1 MTVAPDDPGLAPIAE
16 RLASHPRFAGRAIV
30 LRPLAGGLT
39 NRNLLVELDGG
50 TERHALR
57 IPGVGTPLLG
67 IVRPIERD
75 AAVAAAE
82 AGVAPAVT
90 GWVTPEGWL
99 VTELLAATP
108 VLPERLAGP
117 DGRRAI
123 GELLRRVHGAR
134 AVPALFQP
142 LRIVELHGI
151 LAADRGHPAPDAP
164 VIAALLGRLERAL
177 APTAPPLRLCHNDL
191 LAGNILD
198 DGARLRLIDWEY
210 AGMGDPYFDLGN
222 LAANHH
228 LDGDAIADVVRAW
241 LGAAPASH
249 ELARV
254 RLHRIVSDLREG
266 MWAVLQ
272 EVASTLPVDYAAYA
286 AEHLGRAIAMA
297 AARATEGDLALV
309 AGGPVPRVPPR
320 MTAGSGA

>member
-16 RLASHPRFAGRAIV
+16 RLASHPRFAGRTIV
-30 LRPLAGGLT
+30 LRPLDGGLT

-50 TERHALR
+50 VERHALR

-82 AGVAPAVT
+82 VGVAPAVT

-99 VTELLAATP
+99 VTELLDATP
-108 VLPERLAGP
+108 IGPERLAARE
-117 DGRRAI
+117 GRIAI
-123 GELLRRVHGAR
+123 GDLLRRVHGAR

-151 LAADRGHPAPDAP
+151 LAADRGRPAPGAP
-164 VIAALLGRLERAL
+164 AIAALLGRLERAL

-198 DGARLRLIDWEY
+198 DGRRLRLIDWEY

-228 LDGDAIADVVRAW
+228 LDAPAIAEVVRAW
-241 LGAAPASH
+241 LGTEPAPH

-254 RLHRIVSDLREG
+254 RLQRIVSDLREG

-272 EVASTLPVDYAAYA
+272 EVASTLPVDYRAYA
-286 AEHLGRAIAMA
+286 TEHLGRAA
-297 AARATEGDLALV
+297 AAADAPGTADDLAIV
-309 AGGPVPRVPPR
+309 SAGAVPRLPDR
-320 MTAGSGA
+320 GSPGGAA